1 MDPLREQ
8 DILEARR
15 ERPEVKLRQA
25 IEMMELGLRLKRA
38 SLRERNPGAS
48 DAELQRLF
56 EQWLLEND

>member
-8 DILEARR
+8 DILEAER

-25 IEMMELGLRLKRA
+25 LEMMALGLKLKRA
-38 SLRERNPGAS
+38 SLREQNPDAS
-48 DAELQRLF
+48 EEELQRLF